1 MATRYQTSKIY
12 RLLCKDG
19 HYYIGST
26 TQALNVRLNTHKTL
40 SKSKNDPIYKHGN
53 QIGWDKIKIELLE
66 EYPCTSK
73 GELNEKEKEYRSLSK
88 SDPLCLNDSSDI
100 ITVDPTNHTIY
111 RTGKIYRLICNDGEY
126 YIGST
131 VSNLSSC
138 IANHKQRSISH
149 PTESPYD
156 HFIKIGWDNVHIELI
171 VHYSCYS
178 KEELDK
184 QKEKIIAASLNDRLC
199 LNHIDTNENDD
210 VKDREEDVEKDV
222 NESDEEDIKEDK
234 DEESKEPEIIVN
246 VHNKYKN
253 GKIYKLSCNDG
264 HYYYGS
270 TTTSLEKRF
279 ICHKHAIKNNTH
291 GGQYFYFSLIQ
302 IDDIMIE
309 LVENYQCHTKME
321 LLQKENEYIIAHKS
335 DPFCLNTYQSFQS
348 EEDKKEYD
356 KRYHEAHPDKAKEY
370 NESHREEATQRTK
383 EYRMKH
389 KEDILRKESE
399 YREAHRQLLCEKQKE
414 YAKRNQDKVKETRK
428 KTYEANKEK
437 CAEYTSQYRKLNQE
451 KIQAKQREWNQK
463 KKEENAE
470 QIMKERE
477 EKRNRRK
484 EQTEERLKKGQEIH
498 LCECGGTYQLYR
510 KNRHDN
516 NKLHQAYLTSKIEP
530 VVVKS

>member
-53 QIGWDKIKIELLE
+53 QIGWDNIKIELLE

-73 GELNEKEKEYRSLSK
+73 GELNEKEKEYRSSAK
-88 SDPLCLNDSSDI
+88 SDPLCLNDFSDI
-100 ITVDPTNHTIY
+100 ITIDSTNDTIY
-111 RTGKIYRLICNDGEY
+111 RTGKIYRLVCNDGTY

-131 VSNLSSC
+131 VSNLSNC
-138 IANHKQRSISH
+138 FANHKQRSISH

-156 HFIKIGWDNVHIELI
+156 HFVKIGWDNVHIELI
-171 VHYSCYS
+171 EHYSCYS

-184 QKEKIIAASLNDRLC
+184 QKEKIIATSMNDRLR
-199 LNHIDTNENDD
+199 LNHIDIKENDA
-210 VKDREEDVEKDV
+210 KDSEEIDEEVEIDEDVEKEV
-222 NESDEEDIKEDK
+222 ESEEDAEDEN
-234 DEESKEPEIIVN
+234 DERYINS
-246 VHNKYKN
+246 
-253 GKIYKLSCNDG
+253 KIYKLICTDG

-270 TTTSLEKRF
+270 TINTLKHRLNRHIHSSNVKTSKLYIHVEAVGWDTFHMKLIKQYPCKSRTELHKLED
-279 ICHKHAIKNNTH
+279 IYIKK
-291 GGQYFYFSLIQ
+291 SL
-302 IDDIMIE
+302 
-309 LVENYQCHTKME
+309 N
-321 LLQKENEYIIAHKS
+321 
-335 DPFCLNTYQSFQS
+335 DPLCLNTLRAHNTLD
-348 EEDKKEYD
+348 DK
-356 KRYHEAHPDKAKEY
+356 KEY

-437 CAEYTSQYRKLNQE
+437 CAEYASQYRKLNQE
-451 KIQAKQREWNQK
+451 KIQAKQREWNKK

-516 NKLHQAYLTSKIEP
+516 NKLHQAYLTSKIGEQS
-530 VVVKS
+530 KSVEYPK